1 MPLALGMVSNSTRR
15 FVTQTGNQIPW
26 PSGGGSFTGPTT
38 YSLPQYPSFMGT
50 ITSTTPGI
58 DSKFAIKITSNGMR
72 NTSNSCAS
80 PSEISV
86 MVQDDTTGA
95 KTMHTVMGTGGNQPL
110 NNQCSSGWNGNP
122 VTETFQLE
130 GGGTYTRTT
139 YVKTTSATSIEVTDN
154 GKLFVNGVLR
164 LTNVKAISAQIYAGY
179 DGGTMT
185 GTVEYLKKLP

>member
-1 MPLALGMVSNSTRR
+1 MPLTLGLVANSTRR

-26 PSGGGSFTGPTT
+26 PQGAGVFSSATA
-38 YSLPQYPSFMGT
+38 YSLPQYPSFLGS
-50 ITSTTPGI
+50 ISETTTGI

-72 NTSNSCAS
+72 NTSNSCAA
-80 PSEISV
+80 PCEISV
-86 MVQDDTTGA
+86 TVQDNTTGA
-95 KTMHTVMGTGGNQPL
+95 ISQHALMGTGGNQPL
-110 NNQCSSGWNGNP
+110 NSGCSSGWTGTQ
-122 VTETFQLE
+122 VTESYPSATPP
-130 GGGTYTRTT
+130 YTKTT